1 MIDLDTLLKQA
12 IEREASDVHIKTG
25 SPPMFRVDGVL
36 EDASEVPVGEEETEA
51 LLDVIL
57 KPAQKERFSRNNEI
71 DLSYSKSKLGRFRTN
86 IYRQRGSI
94 SIAMRHIK
102 SEIPSFQELNL
113 PPVLKEISMLRRG
126 LVLFTGTTGSG
137 KSTSLAACI
146 DYINERR
153 RVHVVTIEDPIE
165 YLHTDKLAII
175 NQREVLIDTDSF
187 ATALKTVMRQD
198 PDVILI
204 GEMRDITSFKAAMA
218 AAETGHL
225 VFSTL
230 HTSDAIQTIDRIV
243 DLFPSNQQDQ
253 VRSELSQNLQAIVC
267 QRLIMNATA
276 NGRVPACEILLSNP
290 AMRKLIRENRV
301 TQLTT
306 VIQSNRKQGMQTFN
320 DSLVDLVQMALIT
333 QEEAARVSDN
343 PDELLMNLQGIY
355 LSRDR
360 GGILR

>member
-1 MIDLDTLLKQA
+1 
-12 IEREASDVHIKTG
+12 
-25 SPPMFRVDGVL
+25 
-36 EDASEVPVGEEETEA
+36 
-51 LLDVIL
+51 
-57 KPAQKERFSRNNEI
+57 
-71 DLSYSKSKLGRFRTN
+71 
-86 IYRQRGSI
+86 
-94 SIAMRHIK
+94 
-102 SEIPSFQELNL
+102 
-113 PPVLKEISMLRRG
+113 MLRRG